1 MSFHNQLPTDET
13 LILYKL
19 DSILYGNTRKI
30 KANVQ
35 ENMIVSFDTFVNV
48 EEDDILE
55 RILPNGFKEYFLIKN
70 LGFHHGGRGFPDSY
84 RIKYTKI
91 TKSEVG
97 RLFRAKK
104 EEMDKLLMST
114 EAEWD
119 QLLNKSKKQEKTIKL
134 FISHSSKN
142 KDYVKAF
149 VELLEDI
156 GLRKNIICSSISD
169 YSIPLNKNIY
179 DWLRSEFQNSNL
191 HVIYLLSKEY
201 YNSVPCLNEMGAT
214 WALKHKWTSILLPKF
229 DFSQIEGCIDKNQI
243 SIKLDDTNK
252 DLLNLRLEELKK
264 DIIEEF
270 KLSELNSSYW
280 ERKRNEF
287 LNKVTEISKSK
298 NMQ

>member
-1 MSFHNQLPTDET
+1 MSLLSDLHNEILT
-13 LILYKL
+13 LHKQNGEIKE
-19 DSILYGNTRKI
+19 I

-35 ENMIVSFDTFVNV
+35 QKTIFSNDTFVNI

-55 RILPNGFKEYFLIKN
+55 RNLPNGSKEYFLIKDR
-70 LGFHHGGRGFPDSY
+70 GFHKGVRSFPEHY
-84 RIKYTKI
+84 QIKYIKI
-91 TKSEVG
+91 TKE
-97 RLFRAKK
+97 K
-104 EEMDKLLMST
+104 M
-114 EAEWD
+114 D
-119 QLLNKSKKQEKTIKL
+119 QLLNKSKKEEKPIKP

-149 VELLEDI
+149 VEFLEDI

-201 YNSVPCLNEMGAT
+201 YDSPACLNEMGAS
-214 WALKHKWTSILLPKF
+214 WVLRHKWTSILLPKF

-243 SIKLDDTNK
+243 SIKLDDTDK
-252 DLLNLRLEELKK
+252 DLLNLRLEELKN

-270 KLSELNSSYW
+270 KLSEFNSSYW

-287 LNKVTEISKSK
+287 LSKITEISKNSEA
-298 NMQ
+298 